1 VGRPVLVGP
10 HTFNFSRATQDAIEA
25 GAALRVGNASELV
38 QNAVRL
44 LRDEAT
50 RTAMGEAA
58 RAFTQAHR
66 GATRRMLSLVEP
78 LLAAP

>member
-1 VGRPVLVGP
+1 
-10 HTFNFSRATQDAIEA
+10 
-25 GAALRVGNASELV
+25 VGNASELV

-44 LRDEAT
+44 LQDEAT